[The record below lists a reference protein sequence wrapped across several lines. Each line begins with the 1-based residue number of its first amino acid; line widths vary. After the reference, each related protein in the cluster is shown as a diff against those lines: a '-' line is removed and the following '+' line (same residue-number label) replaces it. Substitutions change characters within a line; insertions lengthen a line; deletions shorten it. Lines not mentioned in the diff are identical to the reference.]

1 LIAFRV
7 STKGTREADFDAK
20 TWPELYRLALT
31 TPEAGVHLQG
41 VFDDGSSSGWIEITD
56 RTDGAENVVYNREED
71 AQSAT
76 AQWFSGLL
84 SSQPWFSDVVPDV
97 C

>member
-1 LIAFRV
+1 
-7 STKGTREADFDAK
+7 
-20 TWPELYRLALT
+20 
-31 TPEAGVHLQG
+31 
-41 VFDDGSSSGWIEITD
+41 VFDDGSSSGWIEIAD

>member
-1 LIAFRV
+1 MSRSL
-7 STKGTREADFDAK
+7 TEAN
-20 TWPELYRLALT
+20 
-31 TPEAGVHLQG
+31 G
-41 VFDDGSSSGWIEITD
+41 I
-56 RTDGAENVVYNREED
+56 ENVVYNREKD

-97 C
+97 RLFPSTSLRLES